1 MLPIAPLMIE
11 HRLIERMIK
20 VIGKEIVRIKKKGV
34 IDPGFIDNAV
44 DFIRVYA
51 DRCHHGKEENILF
64 RDLDKKAMA
73 ASDRRMMEEL
83 IEDHRK
89 GRENVALLVA
99 AKDKYVKGV
108 TGQVGTIL
116 DALRFFS
123 EFYPKHIEKED
134 NHLFIP
140 FMSYFG
146 KERRK
151 PCSMRSR
158 PSTRNWSTAFTRKGL
173 SRENGTTEPREFPHS
188 SGHA

>member
-116 DALRFFS
+116 DALRFFA

-134 NHLFIP
+134 NHFFIP
-140 FMSYFG
+140 VMSYFG
-146 KERRK
+146 KEEK
-151 PCSMRSR
+151 EAMLDEES
-158 PSTRNWSTAFTRKGL
+158 AFDKELVHRIY
-173 SRENGTTEPREFPHS
+173 TERVIAGERDH
-188 SGHA
+188 